1 MDVLTFKKPV
11 SQVDSNNSVE
21 NAEAADQKSLFAR
34 TDTEILEGIYA
45 THVVCHE
52 HDALN
57 VDSLF
62 SITESI
68 LKCSKQIVD
77 HIEQMVCKQILL
89 ILFQVMNIKLL
100 MVSYH
105 GSLLIAVAFF
115 GCSLSFDLNSHK
127 IYTMCTYF
135 IWLTC

>member
-11 SQVDSNNSVE
+11 SQVE

-34 TDTEILEGIYA
+34 TDTEILEVIYA

-52 HDALN
+52 HDAFD

-77 HIEQMVCKQILL
+77 HIEQMVCMQIF
-89 ILFQVMNIKLL
+89 LF
-100 MVSYH
+100 
-105 GSLLIAVAFF
+105 FF
-115 GCSLSFDLNSHK
+115 K
-127 IYTMCTYF
+127 
-135 IWLTC
+135 